1 MKKSC
6 PTSPHNAGFIL
17 PMTLLF
23 LLIVG
28 ISLSGV
34 FGYTNY
40 VTRSMARSS
49 SETIC
54 RLAAQSVVEEAKQE
68 IYKQFSD
75 YYKKEKYLFSASL
88 DTFFTTTTES
98 NAVGPAGY
106 STTYPTAGVTR
117 NGCTVKVTFSAYDV
131 TTTDRLRQ
139 DLVIRAQATTTTP
152 LGQKVSRTIEE
163 TAAFVL
169 AQSEVFDYAYFLN
182 NFGYF
187 LGSKSVVN
195 GDARANGDF
204 KVNNGAEINGRLYA
218 SINKDIGSVGTIIGT
233 TTETKTETT
242 TEKKTTFGTWLDD
255 YNYSVRKDTRS
266 RPLSNYVNDK
276 NDPSDDVSWAMGYDS
291 SVRSDPDRKNGLY
304 DASQVLPMPYLGD
317 LKDYI
322 ALAKGTVSVGT
333 SGITQDDMKHFIN
346 PTINGVY
353 KKDQDGPSRNVK
365 EEVRT
370 EIVGENINVIGNIVV
385 VDGKTV
391 VVDGKIEVVD
401 GKIVVVKEKTVAGAD
416 KGCVVLI
423 GDEKT
428 PIKLDGTVVVEG
440 DVLIGGYV
448 EGQGA
453 IYAGRNIHILGNI
466 IYKNPPTWGRN
477 ETGEVKQTEE
487 QLIAQAEANA
497 KKDLL
502 VLAAKG
508 NIVIGD

>member
-1 MKKSC
+1 
-6 PTSPHNAGFIL
+6 
-17 PMTLLF
+17 MTLIF

-131 TTTDRLRQ
+131 TSDRLRQ

-204 KVNNGAEINGRLYA
+204 KVNDSAEINGRLYA
-218 SINKDIGSVGTIIGT
+218 SINKDIKSNGTI
-233 TTETKTETT
+233 TKEN
-242 TEKKTTFGTWLDD
+242 EEFGTWLGKFR
-255 YNYSVRKDTRS
+255 YSIEKDTRS
-266 RPLSNYVNDK
+266 RPLSNYVNDE
-276 NDPSDDVSWAMGYDS
+276 NDPSDDVSWAMGYDP

-333 SGITQDDMKHFIN
+333 TGITQDDMGHFIN

-365 EEVRT
+365 DDT
-370 EIVGENINVIGNIVV
+370 GNVD
-385 VDGKTV
+385 VD
-391 VVDGKIEVVD
+391 
-401 GKIVVVKEKTVAGAD
+401 GAD

-477 ETGEVKQTEE
+477 KTGEVNEKKTEKQ
-487 QLIAQAEANA
+487 L
-497 KKDLL
+497 
-502 VLAAKG
+502 
-508 NIVIGD
+508 

>member
-131 TTTDRLRQ
+131 TSDRLRQ

-182 NFGYF
+182 NYGYF

-233 TTETKTETT
+233 TTETT
-242 TEKKTTFGTWLDD
+242 TEKETKFGTWQSGDF
-255 YNYSVRKDTRS
+255 YSKNKDTRS

-322 ALAKGTVSVGT
+322 ALATGTVSVGT
-333 SGITQDDMKHFIN
+333 TGITQDDMGHFIN

-466 IYKNPPTWGRN
+466 IYKNPPTWG
-477 ETGEVKQTEE
+477 
-487 QLIAQAEANA
+487 
-497 KKDLL
+497 
-502 VLAAKG
+502 
-508 NIVIGD
+508 